1 MPAIANLILTDRA
14 AIPVNHTF
22 TPREAASGKGVLVSN
37 TGVSVGEKR
46 FTLTSSKAASGKT
59 KVTGRL
65 ILPVVATETV
75 NGVSMPKVVRTS
87 YANVEFTFDPT
98 STEQERKDTVGMIE
112 SCLAAA
118 KWPNDVFTK
127 GEVVY

>member
-1 MPAIANLILTDRA
+1 MPAIANLVLTDRA
-14 AIPVNHTF
+14 ATPVNHTF

-46 FTLTSSKAASGKT
+46 VTLTTSKSASGKT
-59 KVTGRL
+59 KVMTRL
-65 ILPVVATETV
+65 VLPIVATETI

-87 YANVEFTFDPT
+87 YANVEFVFDPT
-98 STEQERKDTVGMIE
+98 STEQERKDTVGLTE
-112 SCLAAA
+112 SALAAA
-118 KWPNDVFTK
+118 KWTNEVYTK

>member
-1 MPAIANLILTDRA
+1 MPAIANLVLTDRA
-14 AIPVNHTF
+14 ATPVNHTF

-46 FTLTSSKAASGKT
+46 FTLASVTTASGKT

-65 ILPVVATETV
+65 TLPVVATETI
-75 NGVSMPKVVRTS
+75 NGVSMPKVVRVA

-98 STEQERKDTVGMIE
+98 SSEQERKDAVGL
-112 SCLAAA
+112 LASSLDGA